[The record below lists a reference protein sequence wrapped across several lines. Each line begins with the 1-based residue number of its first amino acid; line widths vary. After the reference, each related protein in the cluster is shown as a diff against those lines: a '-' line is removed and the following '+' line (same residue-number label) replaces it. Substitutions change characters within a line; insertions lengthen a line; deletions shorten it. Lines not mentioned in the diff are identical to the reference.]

1 MLLISHLTL
10 VVLSLGGLGLW
21 TGWRLQVTTE
31 AQAERQLRQ
40 QTALIAVAFRDP
52 LAQSS
57 RGPDEADL
65 ANEAR
70 EYAASTGLH
79 VTVLDTQLRVLA
91 SSDEQATRSVTAL
104 EPEVLAVQRGQTRLA
119 RRVTGPRG
127 EERLFV
133 AAPVRNQTQVLG
145 YVQCSAPTAPIR
157 AAITRHWFGLLAV
170 EVILLVAAVVVSVAL
185 ARRIAAPVLRLT
197 MSTRAIAAG
206 HVEQRV
212 IPAGP
217 DEVRR
222 LGQAFNG
229 MAAQIQ
235 AALARQQTFVADAA
249 HELRSPL
256 AGIRLRLELLQTEP
270 RDDALARRY
279 LDQIEREVDQL
290 RRLVDDLLTLS
301 ALDDERRHARST
313 VDLAPLLYDLAD
325 DVYPLAHAAGLDL
338 RLAVP
343 AHLPPLAGDPAQLR
357 IVARNL
363 LDNAIKYSP
372 AGGALMLSAGATGK
386 MVWLVVADTGAGIPA
401 ESLPHLFERF
411 YRVDKA
417 RARHQGGVGLGLALV
432 RAIVQAHG
440 GSVAVESAPGA
451 GSAFTVRLPVA
462 PMSDAITVTASQR
475 DRAGAGQRALS
486 RRFTP

>member
-1 MLLISHLTL
+1 M
-10 VVLSLGGLGLW
+10 VLSLGGLGLW
-21 TGWRLQVTTE
+21 AGWRLQATTE

-52 LAQSS
+52 LVRSGQ
-57 RGPDEADL
+57 GPDEADL
-65 ANEAR
+65 ASEAR
-70 EYAASTGLH
+70 EYASSTGIR

-91 SSDEQATRSVTAL
+91 SSDEQTARSVTAL
-104 EPEVLAVQRGQTRLA
+104 DPEVLAAQSGQPRLA
-119 RRVTGPRG
+119 RRPTGPRDD
-127 EERLFV
+127 ERLFV
-133 AAPVRNQTQVLG
+133 AAPILDQARVLG
-145 YVQCSAPTAPIR
+145 YVQCSAPAAPIR
-157 AAITRHWFGLLAV
+157 AAITRHWLGLLAV
-170 EVILLVAAVVVSVAL
+170 EVILLVAAVAMSVAL

-197 MSTRAIAAG
+197 LSTRAIAAG

-256 AGIRLRLELLQTEP
+256 AGIRLRLELLQAAP

-279 LDQIEREVDQL
+279 LGQIEREVDEL

-301 ALDDERRHARST
+301 ALDEGSHHAWST

-338 RLAVP
+338 SVNVP

-372 AGGALMLSAGATGK
+372 AGGAITLSAGASHEE
-386 MVWLVVADTGAGIPA
+386 VWLVVADTGAGIPA

-417 RARHQGGVGLGLALV
+417 RARRQGGVGLGLALV
-432 RAIVQAHG
+432 RAIVQDHG

-462 PMSDAITVTASQR
+462 PMSRAITAACWR
-475 DRAGAGQRALS
+475 DRAGAGQPRHALS
-486 RRFTP
+486 RA